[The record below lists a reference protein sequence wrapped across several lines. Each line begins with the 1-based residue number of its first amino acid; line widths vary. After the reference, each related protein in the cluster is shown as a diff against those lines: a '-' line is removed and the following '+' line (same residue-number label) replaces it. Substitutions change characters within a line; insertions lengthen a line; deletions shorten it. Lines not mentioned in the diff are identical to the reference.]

1 MSIDTNIDN
10 YTIEDMEDFLELPPD
25 YTESYVNMLIDSIPI
40 YDEDNKR
47 LVEGMRKRLLESL
60 GVTDINKSRKKYYL
74 NNSAVHI

>member
-40 YDEDNKR
+40 YDDEKLKFIEDAPGSYVLVRSLNK
-47 LVEGMRKRLLESL
+47 
-60 GVTDINKSRKKYYL
+60 
-74 NNSAVHI
+74 